1 MQLSHYG
8 KRVCPLDIMLD
19 FPIG

>member
-1 MQLSHYG
+1 MQLSHFG